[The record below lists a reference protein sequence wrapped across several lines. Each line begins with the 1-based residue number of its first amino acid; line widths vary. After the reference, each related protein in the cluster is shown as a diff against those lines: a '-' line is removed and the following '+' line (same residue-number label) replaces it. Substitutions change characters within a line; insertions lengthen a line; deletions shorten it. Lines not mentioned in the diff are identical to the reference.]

1 MTAYELL
8 KRTPVRLAIAFTA
21 LFAVTV
27 IALFAGLYGSLA
39 HELEK
44 RIRSNVEQ
52 TMETLHA
59 IDRERGFDDLEAV
72 VASES
77 NSVRDIGTIL
87 LLLDE
92 KGAYAAG
99 NVRNVEMF
107 DGWRLI
113 NRDSLELLGN
123 GKRHSGDHF
132 HAIWTPV
139 TKGSLLVGGSDREI
153 RQIQRQLLRGLAWAL
168 AATVALASAGATIL
182 AWRTQRRINL
192 IGSTLSA
199 VSRGK
204 IESRVPLTGS
214 DDDID
219 HVAAQINRTL
229 GQLQNLIE
237 NVSQASSNIAH
248 DLKKPMGRLRQR
260 LDQAR
265 REATSMD
272 EFRDAADKMLVE
284 IDSIVDTFEALLRIT
299 EIEVGT
305 RKARFAVLDLRA
317 VLRDVAD
324 VYEAVVEDSGG
335 TWRSDLDG
343 PGAADIWGDR
353 ELLVQLFAN
362 LIENAIRHG
371 HPKTRISLE
380 LTEGRD
386 SLTATVADNGP
397 GIPAPERAKVFRR
410 LYRLEQSR
418 TTEGSGLGLT
428 LVAAIADLHSAI
440 VQLGDNEPGLRVAI
454 RFPRSLG

>member
-8 KRTPVRLAIAFTA
+8 NRTPVRIAVAFTA

-27 IALFAGLYGSLA
+27 IALFGGLYGTLA
-39 HELEK
+39 HDLER

-52 TMETLHA
+52 TADALRA
-59 IDRERGFDDLEAV
+59 IDRERGYDDLVAV

-77 NSVRDIGTIL
+77 NSIRDIGTIF
-87 LLLDE
+87 LLLDAN
-92 KGAYAAG
+92 GAYVAG
-99 NVRNVEMF
+99 NVRNVEKF
-107 DGWRLI
+107 EGWRVI
-113 NRDSLELLGN
+113 ERRSLELLSN
-123 GKRHSGDHF
+123 STHHAGDHF
-132 HAIWTPV
+132 HAMWTPV
-139 TKGSLLVGGSDREI
+139 SKGALLVGGSDREI
-153 RQIQRQLLRGLAWAL
+153 RAIQRQLLRGLAWSL
-168 AATVALASAGATIL
+168 AATVALASAGAVIL
-182 AWRTQRRINL
+182 AWRTQRRINV
-192 IGSTLSA
+192 IGHTLSA

-204 IESRVPLTGS
+204 IEARVPLTGS
-214 DDDID
+214 ADDID
-219 HVAAQINRTL
+219 QVAGQINRTL

-265 REATSMD
+265 REATTVE

-299 EIEVGT
+299 EIEAGT
-305 RKARFAVLDLRA
+305 RKARFAVIDLRA

-324 VYEAVVEDSGG
+324 VYEAVVEDAGG
-335 TWRSDLDG
+335 VWKNEFDG
-343 PGAADIWGDR
+343 PGSADIWGDR

-371 HPKTRISLE
+371 RSKVDISLI
-380 LTEGRD
+380 LVAGRD
-386 SLTATVADNGP
+386 HLTAVVADNGP
-397 GIPAPERAKVFRR
+397 GIPAREREKVFRR

-428 LVAAIADLHSAI
+428 LVAAIAELHEAK
-440 VQLGDNEPGLRVAI
+440 VELGDNAPGLRSAI
-454 RFPRSLG
+454 RFPRSSV

>member
-8 KRTPVRLAIAFTA
+8 RRTPVRLAIAFTA

-27 IALFAGLYGSLA
+27 IALFGGLYGSLA
-39 HELEK
+39 SELEK

-52 TMETLHA
+52 TAEALRA
-59 IDRERGFDDLEAV
+59 IDRERGFDDLLAV
-72 VASES
+72 VTSES
-77 NSVRDIGTIL
+77 NSVRDIGTIF

-99 NVRNVEMF
+99 NARNVERF
-107 DGWRLI
+107 DGWRSI
-113 NRDSLELLGN
+113 NRSSLELLGN
-123 GKRHSGDHF
+123 GKRHAGAHF
-132 HAIWTPV
+132 HAIWTKV
-139 TKGSLLVGGSDREI
+139 SKGALLVGGSDHEI
-153 RQIQRQLLRGLAWAL
+153 RAIQHQLLRGLAWAL
-168 AATVALASAGATIL
+168 TATVALASAGAIIL

-199 VSRGK
+199 VARGK

-265 REATSMD
+265 REAASMD
-272 EFRDAADKMLVE
+272 EFRDAADKMLLE
-284 IDSIVDTFEALLRIT
+284 IDSIVDTFEALLRIA
-299 EIEVGT
+299 EIEAGT

-317 VLRDVAD
+317 LLRDVAD
-324 VYEAVVEDSGG
+324 VYEAVVEDAGG
-335 TWRSDLDG
+335 AWKSEFDG
-343 PGAADIWGDR
+343 PGATDIWGDR

-371 HPKTRISLE
+371 PPRINISLG
-380 LTEGRD
+380 LSEGRD
-386 SLTATVADNGP
+386 HITATVADSGP
-397 GIPAPERAKVFRR
+397 GIPACEREKVFRR

-428 LVAAIADLHSAI
+428 LVAAIADLHAAG
-440 VQLGDNEPGLRVAI
+440 VQLGDNEPGLTVSI
-454 RFPRSLG
+454 RFPRSPA

>member
-27 IALFAGLYGSLA
+27 IAIFSGLYGSLA
-39 HELEK
+39 NELEK

-52 TMETLHA
+52 TTEALRA
-59 IDRERGFDDLEAV
+59 IDRERGFDDLQAV
-72 VASES
+72 VSSES
-77 NSVRDIGTIL
+77 NSVRDIGTIF

-92 KGAYAAG
+92 KGAYLAG
-99 NVRNVEMF
+99 NVRNIERF
-107 DGWRLI
+107 EDWRLI
-113 NRDSLELLGN
+113 KRNSLELLSN
-123 GKRHSGDHF
+123 GKRHAGDHF

-139 TKGSLLVGGSDREI
+139 SKGALLVGGSDREI
-153 RQIQRQLLRGLAWAL
+153 RAIQHQLLRGLAWGL
-168 AATVALASAGATIL
+168 AATVALASAGATML
-182 AWRTQRRINL
+182 AWRTQRRINI

-199 VSRGK
+199 VARGK

-260 LDQAR
+260 LDQTR

-272 EFRDAADKMLVE
+272 EFRDAADKMLLE
-284 IDSIVDTFEALLRIT
+284 IDSIVDTFEALLRIA
-299 EIEVGT
+299 EIEAGT
-305 RKARFAVLDLRA
+305 RKARFAILDLRA

-324 VYEAVVEDSGG
+324 VYEAVVEDAGG
-335 TWRSDLDG
+335 SWKSDFDG
-343 PGAADIWGDR
+343 RGDADIWGDR

-371 HPKTRISLE
+371 PPQIKVSLG
-380 LTEGRD
+380 LIEGHD
-386 SLTATVADNGP
+386 HITATVADNGP
-397 GIPAPERAKVFRR
+397 GIPPLEREKVFRR

-428 LVAAIADLHSAI
+428 LVAAIADLHAAA
-440 VQLGDNEPGLRVAI
+440 VQLGDNEPGLRVEI
-454 RFPRSLG
+454 RFPRPVA